1 MRYWSEVVH
10 SIWVTM
16 MLNQKK
22 FITAPNTAT
31 ALYKAVKVGVGG
43 K

>member
-1 MRYWSEVVH
+1 
-10 SIWVTM
+10 

-22 FITAPNTAT
+22 FIASLITAT